1 MAGRWA
7 NRAFILQHGWM
18 CMGKSTLLFTGNAAI
33 HSGIV
38 EDVYFHMMGMIS
50 IKRLLAEKI
59 GLP

>member
-1 MAGRWA
+1 MDE
-7 NRAFILQHGWM
+7 
-18 CMGKSTLLFTGNAAI
+18 GNAAI